1 MANLKLPL
9 IGLLACGLSALMLI
23 GCDQGVATEAFKA
36 ERDGRIIN
44 NEIMAATY
52 PSTFR
57 PADPPYLERDF
68 EAGADFIC
76 DEIKLKRHRDIC
88 AEADINWRR

>member
-1 MANLKLPL
+1 MIKKLTFPIATNAL
-9 IGLLACGLSALMLI
+9 AFLLTGCG
-23 GCDQGVATEAFKA
+23 QGVVTEAFEA
-36 ERDGRIIN
+36 ERDGRIISN
-44 NEIMAATY
+44 KLMTEMY

-57 PADPPYLERDF
+57 KGEPPYLERDF

-76 DEIKLKRHRDIC
+76 DEIKMKRKRDIC